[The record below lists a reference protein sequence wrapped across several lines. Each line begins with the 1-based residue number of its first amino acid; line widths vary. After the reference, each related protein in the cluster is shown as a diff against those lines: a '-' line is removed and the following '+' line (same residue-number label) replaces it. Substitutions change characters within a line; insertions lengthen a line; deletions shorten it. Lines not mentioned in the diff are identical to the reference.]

1 MNNSLI
7 KRFFYSIG
15 LNIILILVFTLV
27 ILGMIL
33 KFSAAIS
40 ILLSILGACLV
51 GYTIWFFM
59 KKPTTASADMRL
71 FKYTVICFLVLVICL
86 LLPQVPF
93 WILWIFLL
101 IIIAAIASLWLNRS
115 RK

>member
-33 KFSAAIS
+33 NFSAAIS

-59 KKPTTASADMRL
+59 KKPTTVSADMRL

-101 IIIAAIASLWLNRS
+101 IIIAAIASFWLNRS

>member
-1 MNNSLI
+1 MDNSLV
-7 KRFFYSIG
+7 KRFFYSTA
-15 LNIILILVFTLV
+15 LNVILILLFTLI

-33 KFSAAIS
+33 KFSAGIS
-40 ILLSILGACLV
+40 VMVSILGACLI

-59 KKPTTASADMRL
+59 KKPTTASGDIKL
-71 FKYTVICFLVLVICL
+71 FRITLISFLILVICL

-101 IIIAAIASLWLNRS
+101 IIIAAIASFVLN
-115 RK
+115 KKKQ